1 MKSNRNRG
9 PEPAKHRAR
18 KRFGQNFLRDR
29 RVVERILDT
38 LAPGPDEHIL
48 EIGPGQGALTE
59 QILTSGA
66 RVDAIELDRDLSA
79 GLQDLFARHD
89 NAALHQ
95 ADILRFN
102 IAELAPGPGA
112 LRIIGN
118 LPYNISTP
126 CLFHLFESRSLIRDM
141 LFMLQREVVY
151 RLAAAPG
158 DTDYGRLSIMAQ
170 YHCRVEPLFDVPPS
184 AFSPQPRVTSS
195 IVRLVPHASPPWPAR
210 DHRALQL
217 LVRTAFS
224 RRRKTLK
231 NAVKGLISEQ
241 ALEESGLDAG
251 RRPETLSIAEFVT
264 LSNALSGSS
273 DPSGPSAGSEGD
285 PANAQAG
292 QRYD

>member
-1 MKSNRNRG
+1 MKNDGNRVQ
-9 PEPAKHRAR
+9 EPPKHRAR

-29 RVVERILDT
+29 RVVERIVDT
-38 LAPGPDEHIL
+38 LAPGPGQHVL

-59 QILTSGA
+59 QILASGA

-79 GLQDLFARHD
+79 GLQALFARHD
-89 NAALHQ
+89 NATLHQ

-102 IAELAPGPGA
+102 IADLAPDTGT

-126 CLFHLFESRSLIRDM
+126 CLFHLFESQSLIRDM
-141 LFMLQREVVY
+141 LFMLQREVVD

-210 DHRALQL
+210 DHQALQL

-241 ALEESGLDAG
+241 ALQDCGLDAG
-251 RRPETLSIAEFVT
+251 QRPETLSIADFVT
-264 LSNALSGSS
+264 LSNALSESS
-273 DPSGPSAGSEGD
+273 DPSAGSTGD
-285 PANAQAG
+285 PANAKNG
-292 QRYD
+292 